1 MKKQHFLVR
10 LFAFA
15 LTVCT
20 LIIGLPIPVHAEE
33 VELSD
38 EQRNAIA
45 MLNYITV
52 LTQDINASKNSRLY
66 MEEAYSLLINNTY
79 PNAVDSRTQSQLT
92 SLLDIM
98 ESYRMIDVKRERLQ
112 YIYEQNQAQ
121 AIRAAMPN
129 PLALMSAMQAFRPE
143 KLAAAIVYMAV
154 DSISSYTAYT
164 KETDLQ
170 YLKDGW
176 ALDDDEA
183 EVLHSSRKGTFSYMI
198 SMVRDNDLPGDL
210 TLTENAVEELIEW
223 KNNDNTVGRIRFL
236 ESNQNTY
243 QSYGGYW
250 LILAE
255 SYYANGNYAKSLD
268 ALASYEGLEAR
279 IFRRDYE
286 LAKILPLMISAAEKI
301 YSIHKYE
308 EFAAHY
314 GQSIL
319 DNTDHDAWALRY
331 FAAQTYMDLYGKTR
345 KRSYLQ
351 KAYSITLD
359 NVNYLVGEQRAMNAA
374 YLAPVQEKTVPKGVT
389 KEEKSRSATITRC
402 LRKTERKKC
411 PRFTNPCC

>member
-20 LIIGLPIPVHAEE
+20 LIIGLPMPVHAEE

-52 LTQDINASKNSRLY
+52 STQDINASKNSRLY

-243 QSYGGYW
+243 QSYGGY
-250 LILAE
+250 
-255 SYYANGNYAKSLD
+255 
-268 ALASYEGLEAR
+268 
-279 IFRRDYE
+279 
-286 LAKILPLMISAAEKI
+286 
-301 YSIHKYE
+301 
-308 EFAAHY
+308 
-314 GQSIL
+314 
-319 DNTDHDAWALRY
+319 
-331 FAAQTYMDLYGKTR
+331 
-345 KRSYLQ
+345 
-351 KAYSITLD
+351 
-359 NVNYLVGEQRAMNAA
+359 
-374 YLAPVQEKTVPKGVT
+374 
-389 KEEKSRSATITRC
+389 
-402 LRKTERKKC
+402 
-411 PRFTNPCC
+411 